1 MSEGLPM
8 GRVTMEASAAVYCA
22 ALIQEA
28 NNRSVIKDCVSDVWS
43 EDQLNVVGSGRCFE
57 RQTG

>member
-1 MSEGLPM
+1 
-8 GRVTMEASAAVYCA
+8 MEASAAVYCA

-28 NNRSVIKDCVSDVWS
+28 NDRSVIKDCVSDVWS
-43 EDQLNVVGSGRCFE
+43 EDKLNVVGSGRCFE